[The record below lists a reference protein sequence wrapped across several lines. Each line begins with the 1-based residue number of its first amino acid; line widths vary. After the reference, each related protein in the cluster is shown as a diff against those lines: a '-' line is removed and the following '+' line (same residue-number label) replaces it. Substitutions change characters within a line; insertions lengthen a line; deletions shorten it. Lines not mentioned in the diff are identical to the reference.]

1 MLQSVIDDIRVNY
14 LFNIAPEFITT
25 DTVKLSTINFNII
38 SSSLVIKE
46 SLYKDNYYYAIAYL
60 TAHKLTVFNPTS
72 IDVSL
77 LKNKVGSISKERKKW
92 DKVEKETFYGSS
104 TNNSSKSTNTDYNTT
119 VYGQEYWNLRQL
131 VKPISVFLA

>member
-1 MLQSVIDDIRVNY
+1 MSDITTLRAMLFARC
-14 LFNIAPEFITT
+14 PEFETVDTSKLTIIDTYLEDNQEDIDSSIFGTKT
-25 DTVKLSTINFNII
+25 DR
-38 SSSLVIKE
+38 
-46 SLYKDNYYYAIAYL
+46 AIVYL
-60 TAHKLTVFNPTS
+60 TAHKLTLFNPTS

-104 TNNSSKSTNTDYNTT
+104 SNNSSKSTNTDYNTT

>member
-1 MLQSVIDDIRVNY
+1 
-14 LFNIAPEFITT
+14 
-25 DTVKLSTINFNII
+25 
-38 SSSLVIKE
+38 
-46 SLYKDNYYYAIAYL
+46 
-60 TAHKLTVFNPTS
+60 
-72 IDVSL
+72 
-77 LKNKVGSISKERKKW
+77 VGSISKERKKW